1 MKKLS
6 IIVIILNLFLNEVNA
21 QYANSDIIYNAYINN
36 NMPLWKKVCD
46 EMQQNQTHSNEFILN
61 LINLQYGYIAYC
73 IKNGKNEIA
82 LTYLKIAE
90 DNLNLI
96 EKKKYKLSLVS
107 SYKSIFMS
115 FRAGINKKEALNYS
129 IKSLNLAEKAIK
141 QDSTNYF
148 AFMQRA
154 NIYRYTPKTFNGSRD
169 KAIEYYLKAEA
180 LIKKEIGINKK
191 NWNYLHLLVT
201 ITETYIEQK
210 NFKSAKIYCEKILK
224 IEPNYYLIKNIIYPK
239 IEIK

>member
-96 EKKKYKLSLVS
+96 EKKKYKL
-107 SYKSIFMS
+107 
-115 FRAGINKKEALNYS
+115 
-129 IKSLNLAEKAIK
+129 
-141 QDSTNYF
+141 
-148 AFMQRA
+148 
-154 NIYRYTPKTFNGSRD
+154 
-169 KAIEYYLKAEA
+169 
-180 LIKKEIGINKK
+180 
-191 NWNYLHLLVT
+191 
-201 ITETYIEQK
+201 
-210 NFKSAKIYCEKILK
+210 
-224 IEPNYYLIKNIIYPK
+224 
-239 IEIK
+239 